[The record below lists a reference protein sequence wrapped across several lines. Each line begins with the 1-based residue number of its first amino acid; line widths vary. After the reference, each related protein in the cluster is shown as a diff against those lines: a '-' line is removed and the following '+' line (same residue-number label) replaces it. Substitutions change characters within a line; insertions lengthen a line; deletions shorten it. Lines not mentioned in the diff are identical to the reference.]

1 MKPIFVFLSIV
12 SLLLTA
18 CSSSEEA
25 ANFTSDITA
34 DGMAFVPTKAKVTN
48 GTPNFEGEAALVFT
62 LEKGTVNTA
71 SYEAIVFS
79 INYPLTSSSAP
90 SGTYDFGIGVIGE
103 VLFAQGSYVKASNYY
118 SLAGYT
124 VKVTAQ
130 GNANYKLE
138 FQDIQAVN
146 FTNQNV
152 IIVSGYFEGKV
163 TQQ

>member
-1 MKPIFVFLSIV
+1 MKPIFIFF
-12 SLLLTA
+12 SLVALALTA
-18 CSSSEEA
+18 CSSDEEA

-48 GTPNFEGEAALVFT
+48 GTANFEGEAALVFT

-71 SYEAIVFS
+71 DFEAIVFS

-103 VLFAQGSYVKASNYY
+103 VLFAQGSYAKGNQYY

-130 GNANYKLE
+130 GNNNYKLE
-138 FQDIQAVN
+138 FQDIQAVDFN
-146 FTNQNV
+146 NQNV

-163 TQQ
+163 TEQ